1 MRLVIAED
9 LLLLREGLIGLL
21 TAFGHEVLAAVDT
34 GPGLVTAVRTHR
46 PDLALVD
53 VRLPPGF
60 RDEGLRAAIE
70 ARAMTTPAVPVII
83 LSQYVER
90 TYAAELLADGHGGVG
105 YLLKDRVTDIPAFLA
120 ALERVATG
128 GTALDSEVVTQ
139 IFARNTRDTNLARL
153 TPREREVLALMAEGL
168 SNSAIAE
175 RLVLAPVSIEKHIG
189 NLLAKLDLP
198 TNSST
203 HRRVQAVLT
212 YLNA

>member
-9 LLLLREGLIGLL
+9 LLLLREGLIRLL
-21 TAFGHEVLAAVDT
+21 TATGHQVLAAVET
-34 GPGLVTAVRTHR
+34 GPDLIDAVTTHR

-70 ARAMTTPAVPVII
+70 ARSRHTPATPVII

-90 TYAAELLADGHGGVG
+90 TYAAELLADGRGGVG
-105 YLLKDRVTDIPAFLA
+105 YLLKDRVTDIDAFLD
-120 ALERVATG
+120 ALERVAAG
-128 GTALDSEVVTQ
+128 GTALDPEVITQ
-139 IFARNTRDTNLARL
+139 IFARNSQDTNLARL
-153 TPREREVLALMAEGL
+153 TPREHEVLALMAQGL
-168 SNSAIAE
+168 SNSAIAA
-175 RLVLAPVSIEKHIG
+175 RLVLAPVSVEKHIG

-198 TNSST
+198 TTSDT

>member
-9 LLLLREGLIGLL
+9 LLLLREGLIRLL
-21 TAFGHEVLAAVDT
+21 TATGHEVLAGVDSGPDLITAVDM
-34 GPGLVTAVRTHR
+34 HR
-46 PDLALVD
+46 PDLALID

-70 ARAMTTPAVPVII
+70 VRARHTPTLPVII

-90 TYAAELLADGHGGVG
+90 TYAAELLADGHGAVG
-105 YLLKDRVTDIPAFLA
+105 YLLKDRVTDIDAFLD
-120 ALERVATG
+120 ALDRVAAG
-128 GTALDSEVVTQ
+128 GTALDPEVVAQ
-139 IFARNTRDTNLARL
+139 IFARNSQDTGLARL
-153 TPREREVLALMAEGL
+153 TPREHEVLALMAQGL

-175 RLVLAPVSIEKHIG
+175 RLVLAPVSVEKHIS
-189 NLLAKLDLP
+189 NILAKLDLP
-198 TNSST
+198 LTHDT